1 MINLYSAN
9 LLLWYSTKTYF
20 MGRILG
26 LDGIRAYAVLMV
38 VVTHLHIFIEWHND
52 KSPLYSLVWGTN
64 GVIIFFILSGFLI
77 THLLF
82 LEHEK
87 TGTVN
92 LKQFIIRRALRIF
105 PAFYLFI
112 ITLFILGLFVETN
125 TTPKQL
131 FMTAIYW
138 FNHTPRAE
146 YNSILGHT
154 WSLAAEEHF
163 YIIWPAIFLLLSK
176 MRNRNLSIITALIL
190 MIYSLQ
196 IFQDHI
202 YNDTDLDE
210 TFRVDRW
217 SSSAAIYLFSGCLGA
232 CIVNSKHW
240 GKISNLQITSVILSV
255 IFIIGFGVDFWFEGD
270 SRVAKYWRIT
280 GILSGIFWVYINQN
294 SRVVSFLEFSPIR
307 YIGTV
312 SYGIYLW
319 QGFFLSTG
327 PNRWVGQEW
336 PLDPTIGLI
345 LLCITVPLSYHLFE
359 NKFLKLKDRFRANEI
374 EIVEQEE

>member
-1 MINLYSAN
+1 
-9 LLLWYSTKTYF
+9 

-26 LDGIRAYAVLMV
+26 LDGIRAYAVMMV
-38 VVTHLHIFIEWHND
+38 VVTHLHLFIQWHND
-52 KSPLYSLVWGTN
+52 RSPLYSLVKGTN

-82 LEHEK
+82 LEHKK

-112 ITLFILGLFVETN
+112 MTLLLLGFFVDTN

-138 FNHTPRAE
+138 FNHTPRTE
-146 YNSILGHT
+146 YNSIVGHT

-163 YIIWPAIFLLLSK
+163 YIIWPVIFLILSK
-176 MRNRNLSIITALIL
+176 AKNRNLSITIALIA

-196 IFQDHI
+196 LFQDYI
-202 YNDTDLDE
+202 YNQTDLNE
-210 TFRVDRW
+210 VFRVERW

-232 CIVNSKHW
+232 CFVNSKPW
-240 GKISNLQITSVILSV
+240 EKISNLQFTSFILSV
-255 IFIIGFGVDFWFEGD
+255 IFILGFGVDFWFEGETTLT
-270 SRVAKYWRIT
+270 KYLRIT
-280 GILSGIFWVYINQN
+280 GILSAIFWIYINQN
-294 SRVVSFLEFSPIR
+294 SRIVSFLEFHPIR
-307 YIGTV
+307 YIGAV

-319 QGFFLSTG
+319 QGFYLSTG
-327 PNRWVGQEW
+327 PNRYVGQEW
-336 PLDPTIGLI
+336 PLDPFVGVI
-345 LLCITVPLSYHLFE
+345 LLCVTVPLSYHLFE
-359 NKFLKLKDRFRANEI
+359 KKFLTLKDRFRHNVIEVTNED
-374 EIVEQEE
+374 E